1 MFLAQPKSQKRCAAE
16 TAPRDWSEAVRELT
30 HFRPTAVVIAPLLV
44 MLLAMLAC
52 GSAEEATPTSAPVAA
67 TAVQQTAP
75 QTAPATPTQ
84 PAAATPTSGPI
95 AITAPAPTVA
105 PAPTIAPAAPMPTP
119 SGPQPERGG
128 IFVRKMA
135 GIPTNWDI
143 LQGGGSGASE
153 YLAPVY
159 SQLLQW
165 SPEDGVTILPDLATS
180 WDISNGGL
188 TFTFNLR
195 PDAMFSDG
203 QPVTADDV
211 KWTYERIID
220 PPEGMVTPRA
230 GAVPELV
237 ESMDIVD
244 DHTIAFNLTYSAAI
258 FTAEVAS
265 GFHSIEPKH
274 LLEGRLFGGPEDVIG
289 SGPWKVKELDPDVF
303 LDYERNPLY
312 HLDDR
317 PYLDGVRH
325 TVIADPAAAVAA
337 FEAGKVHITDQTFP
351 ETTRS
356 EAEEVIAGMG
366 GKAILSEALPAAWI
380 LPYYV
385 SLRREPWDDINAR
398 RAIHLAIN
406 RQAYTDL
413 IEEGLGGPQGFFQV
427 GWLGG
432 FSEEEL
438 LSRPGFRQ
446 PKDDDIAEARRLL
459 QEAGVPEG
467 HQVNVLT
474 PPAGGLYTKQCTL
487 LADDLA
493 AIGLDP
499 QIESIAWG
507 ELGPRRIAG
516 EFDFTCQAT
525 GALYLDTDS
534 FISLLYLEKGG
545 RNWGPWTPTQ
555 EFLDLYLEERAT
567 LDTEKRGELLVKM
580 HEILFDELPLLPGAQ
595 HMTWTMWSNEVNNYH
610 WVPVPFYNNT
620 KLEEVWLS
628 R

>member
-1 MFLAQPKSQKRCAAE
+1 MKAKFIGARVGL
-16 TAPRDWSEAVRELT
+16 
-30 HFRPTAVVIAPLLV
+30 VIAV
-44 MLLAMLAC
+44 SLALFVASVAC
-52 GSAEEATPTSAPVAA
+52 GSAEPEAAPTSAPVAA
-67 TAVQQTAP
+67 TAVQQAAP
-75 QTAPATPTQ
+75 ATAPAEA
-84 PAAATPTSGPI
+84 PAAAPAATAAPV
-95 AITAPAPTVA
+95 AISAPAPTVR
-105 PAPTIAPAAPMPTP
+105 PAPTSAPT
-119 SGPQPERGG
+119 GPQPERGG
-128 IFVRKMA
+128 IFVRRMA

-153 YLAPVY
+153 HLAPAY

-165 SPEDGVTILPDLATS
+165 DPKDGVTILPDLAHS

-188 TFTFNLR
+188 TFTFSLR

-203 QPVTADDV
+203 QPATAHDV

-237 ESMDIVD
+237 ESMDVVD
-244 DHTIAFNLTYSAAI
+244 DHTISFNLTYSAAI

-274 LLEGRLFGGPEDVIG
+274 ILEGRLFGGPEDIIG
-289 SGPWKVKELDPDVF
+289 SGPWVVDELDPDVF
-303 LDYERNPLY
+303 LDYSRNPLY
-312 HLDDR
+312 FLKDR

-325 TVIADPAAAVAA
+325 LVIADAAAAVAA
-337 FEAGKVHITDQTFP
+337 FQAGKVHITGQTFP

-356 EAEEVIAGMG
+356 EAEKIIGSMG

-380 LPYYV
+380 LPYYI
-385 SLRREPWDDINAR
+385 SLEREPWDDVNAR

-406 RQAYTDL
+406 RKAYTDL

-432 FSEEEL
+432 YSEAEL
-438 LSRPGFRQ
+438 LERPGFRQ
-446 PKDDDIAEARRLL
+446 PKDDDIAEAKSLL
-459 QEAGVPEG
+459 QAAGVSPG
-467 HQVNVLT
+467 HKVNVLT
-474 PPAGGLYTKQCTL
+474 PPAGQLYTKQCTL
-487 LADDLA
+487 LADDLT
-493 AIGLDP
+493 AIGLDA

-516 EFDFTCQAT
+516 DFDFTCQAT

-545 RNWGPWTPTQ
+545 RNWGPWQPTP
-555 EFLDLYLEERAT
+555 EFLDLYMEERAT
-567 LDTEKRGELLVKM
+567 LDTGKRGELLVKM

-595 HMTWTMWSNEVNNYH
+595 HMTWTMWSDKVNAYH

-628 R
+628 Q